1 MSSLRNIYNE
11 KDISIAEERRA
22 PGLGYTKL
30 TAEAI
35 CPINST

>member
-1 MSSLRNIYNE
+1 MISLRNIYNE

-22 PGLGYTKL
+22 PGLGHTKL
-30 TAEAI
+30 AAEAI